1 MGTRKETIDYLLE
14 QMAGAGMLT
23 ARKMFGEYAI
33 YCEGK
38 IVALVCDDRLFIKP
52 TAAARAYLGADVEE
66 APPYPG
72 AKMYLYIPGDRC
84 ENADWLSELIRVT
97 MPELPEP
104 KPKKKK

>member
-1 MGTRKETIDYLLE
+1 MGTQKDTVDYLLE
-14 QMAGAGMLT
+14 QMAGAGSLS
-23 ARKMFGEYAI
+23 ARKMFGEYAV

-38 IVALVCDDRLFIKP
+38 IIALVCDDKLFIKP
-52 TAAARAYLGADVEE
+52 TAAARAYLGSDVEE

-72 AKMYLYIPGDRC
+72 AKMYLHIPGDRW

>member
-1 MGTRKETIDYLLE
+1 
-14 QMAGAGMLT
+14 MLT

-38 IVALVCDDRLFIKP
+38 IVALVCDDQLFIKP
-52 TAAARAYLGADVEE
+52 TAAARAFLGADVEE

-72 AKMYLYIPGDRC
+72 AKLYLLISGEKWDNS
-84 ENADWLSELIRVT
+84 EWLSELIRVS

-104 KPKKKK
+104 KPKKKKT